1 MQKVV
6 ILGSTGS
13 IGKSALEVIEHLAP
27 DFQIFGLAAW
37 SNVKLLAEQTQR
49 FKPKLVIIGDETK
62 AEELRQRLNSDKI
75 AILTGRD
82 GMSEAVSQP
91 EVDIVIVA
99 LSGLGGTLP
108 TLAAIEKKKRIAIA
122 TKEILVSF
130 GKIIFEKANDSGAEI
145 LPVDSEQVALHQC
158 LNQRKLSEVKRV
170 ILTASGG
177 PFWQKSNLN
186 NIKLADAL
194 NHPVWKM
201 GKKITIDSATLMNK
215 GLEVIET
222 VRFWNLAP
230 EQVEVLIHPQSLI
243 HSMVEFLDGSIL
255 AQLAIPDMR
264 LPIQYA
270 LTFPKRQSSLLKRLD
285 FTKFSRLEFHKPN
298 LKKFPCLNLAYQAI
312 EKDNGYPCVLNAAN
326 EVAVKAFLK
335 RQLKFSQIP
344 QIIAKTLT
352 AYKPTA
358 NLNLSQ
364 LITTDQW
371 AQDFAT
377 KLVNQIRI

>member
-6 ILGSTGS
+6 VLGSTGS
-13 IGKSALEVIEHLAP
+13 IGKSALEVIEHLAS

-91 EVDIVIVA
+91 AVDIVIVA

-145 LPVDSEQVALHQC
+145 LPIDSEQVALHQC

>member
-6 ILGSTGS
+6 VLGSTGS
-13 IGKSALEVIEHLAP
+13 IGKSALEVIEHLAS

-91 EVDIVIVA
+91 AVDIVIVA

-130 GKIIFEKANDSGAEI
+130 GKIIFEKANDSGTEI
-145 LPVDSEQVALHQC
+145 LPIDSEQVALHQC

>member
-1 MQKVV
+1 
-6 ILGSTGS
+6 
-13 IGKSALEVIEHLAP
+13 
-27 DFQIFGLAAW
+27 
-37 SNVKLLAEQTQR
+37 NVKLLAEQTQQ

-62 AEELRQRLNSDKI
+62 TEELRQRLNSDKI
-75 AILTGRD
+75 AILTGQD

-130 GKIIFEKANDSGAEI
+130 GKIIFEKANDSGTEI
-145 LPVDSEQVALHQC
+145 LPIDSEQVALHQC